1 MTKREKDIFMKM
13 VNLMYALKR
22 MGDHKA
28 EIEFEGIIIKFEYN
42 DNFYRKET
50 GDDKQREI

>member
-13 VNLMYALKR
+13 VNLMYAMKR

-28 EIEFEGIIIKFEYN
+28 EIDFENYHIKFE
-42 DNFYRKET
+42 FKEFKPKFT
-50 GDDKQREI
+50 LREKNNE

>member
-28 EIEFEGIIIKFEYN
+28 EIEFEGIVIKFEYN

-50 GDDKQREI
+50 EDDKQREI